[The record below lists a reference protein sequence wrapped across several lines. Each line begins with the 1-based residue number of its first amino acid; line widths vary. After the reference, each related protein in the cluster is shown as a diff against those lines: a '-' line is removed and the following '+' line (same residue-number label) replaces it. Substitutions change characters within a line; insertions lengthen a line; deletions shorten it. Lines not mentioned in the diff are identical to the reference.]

1 MLNVNLRHLHYLVT
15 LAETGNFGAAAA
27 RAGITQS
34 TLSAAIRGL
43 EEELG
48 APLVDRTGRRMQ
60 LLPYG
65 ETVVERARDIIAQ
78 VGELPEYAAAS
89 ARPLTT
95 RLRLGMIPS
104 VAPFVLPKLLR
115 SLRAAHPDLPLSVR
129 EGLTQSLLSEIR
141 AGRLDAAFIAHMPSV
156 EEFDYARVADDPF
169 LVALPPG
176 HRLAARA
183 KLSLADLASER
194 LLLLDQGHCLREHV
208 LTALG
213 RDGLVDEHDV
223 RAASIM
229 TLVQLVDFGTGITL
243 LPRIAVDAGAIAGTG
258 ITLVRYDSPSAA
270 RGLVV
275 AWRARSYRRPDYL
288 ALAEHIRRH
297 CLPGS
302 EAKLTKG

>member
-48 APLVDRTGRRMQ
+48 APLMDRSGRRMQ
-60 LLPYG
+60 LLPFG

-78 VGELPEYAAAS
+78 VGELPEYAARS

-115 SLRAAHPDLPLSVR
+115 SLRAAHPDLSLSVR
-129 EGLTQSLLSEIR
+129 EGLTQSLLAEIR

-156 EEFDYARVADDPF
+156 EEFEYTAVAEDPF
-169 LVALPPG
+169 LVALPPRHPLSG
-176 HRLAARA
+176 RAA
-183 KLSLADLASER
+183 LTLADLASDR

-243 LPRIAVDAGAIAGTG
+243 LPRIAVDAGAVSGTG
-258 ITLVRYDSPSAA
+258 ITLVRYESPSAA
-270 RGLVV
+270 RRLVV
-275 AWRARSYRRPDYL
+275 AWRARSYRRSDYL

-302 EAKLTKG
+302 DGAAAAE